1 MDGIRIFCDDG
12 YDTCKRLIETARNA
26 AVQSDKRIV
35 VCCELRCKIKVCVKM
50 LESKKMSVGA
60 IQNDDTMALKIKDK
74 LIITNDESVIGKPGI
89 ISVKNCHSFS
99 D

>member
-1 MDGIRIFCDDG
+1 M
-12 YDTCKRLIETARNA
+12 Y
-26 AVQSDKRIV
+26 V
-35 VCCELRCKIKVCVKM
+35 IK

-60 IQNDDTMALKIKDK
+60 IQDDDTMALKIKDK

-99 D
+99 DQLME